1 MGVIEF
7 GTKEIEYEVIR
18 SDRKTLGI
26 NIDPDNGVIVR
37 SPRNVSEGKIKE
49 VVEDKSSWILKKLKK
64 VAEIKP
70 RPGPREFLSG
80 EKLPYLGRR
89 YRLKVKP
96 VEKIKKVRVKLYQG
110 KFDIDYPQELEAK
123 EEERRKKIRGELISW
138 YREHATKKIKERVE
152 KYKGQVGVEPNKVK
166 VKKQKK
172 RWGSCSSKGNLNINW
187 RIIMAP
193 MSIVDYIVVHELVHL
208 KHNNHSREFWQIVET
223 IIPDYE
229 ERQEW
234 LRVNGRRLEV

>member
-1 MGVIEF
+1 MGIIEL
-7 GTKEIEYEVIR
+7 GSKKIKYEVIR

-26 NIDPDNGVIVR
+26 NIEPDRGVIVR
-37 SPRNVSEGKIKE
+37 SPHNVSERKIKE

-64 VAEIKP
+64 VGEIKP
-70 RPGPREFLSG
+70 PPGPREYLSG
-80 EKLPYLGRR
+80 EKLSYLGRR
-89 YRLKVKP
+89 YRLKVIP
-96 VEKIKKVRVKLYQG
+96 VAGIKKVRVKLYQG
-110 KFDIDYPQELEAK
+110 KFNIDYPAELEEK
-123 EEERRKKIRGELISW
+123 EEERKEKIRKQLISW
-138 YREHATKKIKERVE
+138 YREHASKKIKERVE
-152 KYKGQVGVEPNKVK
+152 KYKGKVGVEPNKVK

-208 KHNNHSREFWQIVET
+208 KHSNHSKDFWQLVET
-223 IIPDYE
+223 ILPDYQ
-229 ERQEW
+229 ERKEW